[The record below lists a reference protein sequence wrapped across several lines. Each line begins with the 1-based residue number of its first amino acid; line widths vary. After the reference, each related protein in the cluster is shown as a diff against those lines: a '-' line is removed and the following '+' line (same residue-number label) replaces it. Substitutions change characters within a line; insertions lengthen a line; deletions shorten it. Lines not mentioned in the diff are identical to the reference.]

1 MTTQE
6 ALFKYTLRIGDNDLI
21 LGHRLA
27 EWCSYGPT
35 LEEDLALTNI
45 ALDLTGEAQALL
57 QYAGEVEGKGRLAD
71 DLAYKRPERQFYN
84 SIITE
89 LPKGDFGYSIV
100 RQFLFDAY
108 ELPFYQMLTKSKDET
123 LSAIAHKAVKE
134 VKYHLRHSANW
145 VVRLGDGTEES
156 HNRVQKAVNDLWEYT
171 GELFEMDE
179 VDELML
185 KEGIGVD
192 LALVK
197 AEWDDTVNRVLSEAT
212 LTRPEDGWMQ
222 TGAKRE
228 GIHSEYLGY
237 ILAEMQYLPRAYPD
251 AQW

>member
-6 ALFKYTLRIGDNDLI
+6 ALFKYILRIGDNDLI

-57 QYAGEVEGKGRLAD
+57 QYAAEVEGKGRSAD

-84 SIITE
+84 ALITE
-89 LPKGDFGYSIV
+89 LPKGDFGYTMV
-100 RQFLFDAY
+100 RQFFFDAF
-108 ELPFYQMLTKSKDET
+108 ELLFYQMLTKSTDET

-145 VVRLGDGTEES
+145 IIRLGDGTEES
-156 HNRVQKAVNDLWEYT
+156 HNRVQKSVNDLWEYT
-171 GELFEMDE
+171 GELFETDQ
-179 VDELML
+179 VDEMML

-197 AEWDDTVNRVLSEAT
+197 AEWDNTVSQVLKEAT